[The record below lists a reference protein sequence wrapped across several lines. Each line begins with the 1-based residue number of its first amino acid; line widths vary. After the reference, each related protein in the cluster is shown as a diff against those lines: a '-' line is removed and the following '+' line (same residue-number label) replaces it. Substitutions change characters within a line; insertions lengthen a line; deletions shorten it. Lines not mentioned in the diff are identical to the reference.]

1 MDKSS
6 RFGTRL
12 EGPVSSDA
20 IEEALSVAWGLGR
33 SEGSTPSV
41 RASVVSLV
49 VFVADPRSLD
59 QVFDALDQLAR
70 QHPSRTIVL
79 LPDLPDAPE
88 DQSVWYRAECV
99 GNGGGGQL
107 VCSERVVI
115 AARGH
120 AVRHLGPLTDQLILA
135 DLPAALWWVG
145 DFPPQYDALSERLAE
160 MADRLIVDSGDFRV
174 PNISFARVNWIA
186 RQRHLACAV
195 SDLNWARLTPLRELV
210 AQFFS
215 APACRRYESRLD
227 RIHLQYADNRL
238 SEAQSLLLLGWL
250 ASRLDWRLEEAGRF
264 SRGDGKSV
272 TVKLERDAA
281 SEQVGLRQVTLVA
294 GEAASFLVSRQD
306 DDLHALTEVEL
317 AGSPPLRRIV
327 RFETVERSALL
338 GSELMFIGRDRIY
351 EDALSVAV
359 ALIRAGR
366 QNMPGR
372 R

>member
-33 SEGSTPSV
+33 AEGSIPSV
-41 RASVVSLV
+41 RASVLSLI
-49 VFVADPRSLD
+49 VFVADARAVD
-59 QVFDALDQLAR
+59 QVFDALDSLSR

-79 LPDLPDAPE
+79 IPDLPDAPD
-88 DQSVWYRAECV
+88 DQCVWYSAECV
-99 GNGGGGQL
+99 GNAGQGQL

-120 AVRHLGPLTDQLILA
+120 AVRYLAPLTDQLMLA

-145 DFPPQYDALSERLAE
+145 DFSPQYDALSERLAE
-160 MADRLIVDSGDFRV
+160 MVDRLFVDSGDFRV
-174 PNISFARVNWIA
+174 PNLSFARVNWIG
-186 RQRHLACAV
+186 RQGHLACAV
-195 SDLNWARLTPLRELV
+195 SDLNWTRLIPLRELV

-215 APACRRYESRLD
+215 APAYRRQVTRLD

-264 SRGDGKSV
+264 SRPDGKIVSV
-272 TVKLERDAA
+272 RLERDAA
-281 SEQVGLRQVTLVA
+281 SDQLGLRRVALVA
-294 GEAASFLVSRQD
+294 GDETSFLVARQD
-306 DDLHALTEVEL
+306 DDLHALTEVDV

-327 RFETVERSALL
+327 RFETPERGALL
-338 GSELMFIGRDRIY
+338 ATELMFFGRDRIY

-359 ALIRAGR
+359 ALIRSGR
-366 QNMPGR
+366 HNVPR